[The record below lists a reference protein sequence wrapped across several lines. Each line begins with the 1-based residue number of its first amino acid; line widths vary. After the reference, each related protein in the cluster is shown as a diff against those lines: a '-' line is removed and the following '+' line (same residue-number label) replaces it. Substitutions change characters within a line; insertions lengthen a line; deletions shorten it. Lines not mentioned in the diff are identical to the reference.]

1 MSRAEALSRVLRV
14 TRAEAL
20 SRVLQREQ
28 RGGRPR
34 SRSRE
39 ETESAAAA
47 RRTEEKGRSL
57 RTAGLGAGV
66 TPSDGD
72 YESDAIPPSGCRA
85 VGRGC
90 SFTEQRSKA
99 DGQTVLSPK
108 LKKLSSA
115 VS

>member
-34 SRSRE
+34 SRE

-47 RRTEEKGRSL
+47 RRQDRGKRKEPEDGEAGGRSN
-57 RTAGLGAGV
+57 A
-66 TPSDGD
+66 
-72 YESDAIPPSGCRA
+72 
-85 VGRGC
+85 
-90 SFTEQRSKA
+90 Q
-99 DGQTVLSPK
+99 
-108 LKKLSSA
+108 
-115 VS
+115 

>member
-28 RGGRPR
+28 RGGRP
-34 SRSRE
+34 RSRE

-99 DGQTVLSPK
+99 DGQAVLSRK
-108 LKKLSSA
+108 LKTLSSA
-115 VS
+115 VG